1 MIAAAAKQE
10 ILDVERGELF
20 WVDLNPV
27 IGSEQGNRRPCLVIS
42 PNALNRIGGNRTVMV
57 LPITS
62 KGQEDKLRMPLRAGD
77 IEGFALIQQ
86 QRVLDK
92 RRLQRSAG
100 HIEPVRM
107 DEILQRIRQF
117 YT

>member
-1 MIAAAAKQE
+1 MIAAAVKQE
-10 ILDVERGELF
+10 NFNIERGEIF

-27 IGSEQGNRRPCLVIS
+27 IGSEQANRRPCLVIS

-77 IEGFALIQQ
+77 VEGFALIQQ

-92 RRLQRSAG
+92 SRLQRSAG
-100 HIEPVRM
+100 HIEPFRM
-107 DEILQRIRQF
+107 HEILQRIRHF